1 MKKSFKQ
8 YIIVYSFFVYIF
20 FSILNIT
27 VLKNF
32 YSKNI
37 EGKFKIEVDY
47 ASKLLKDLLDEEKKT
62 LTANARSISGS
73 DSIYHAFESNTF
85 VTTNWKMQD
94 KKAEVELQK
103 MNRLKYIL
111 LANQERGRMYGHARG
126 SAEIGMA
133 MYDRNL
139 NFLGNS
145 EYFDKALRD
154 SPDAIYLKSVV
165 NAEIFLGAEVAFIQK
180 RDGKFFIEAIVPV
193 GKSSRFDYQYNTT
206 AKGAIVLATQIKGDY
221 IQKLKKIINKE
232 ILLIDGDNLI
242 TSSLFEGNKRI
253 ENIKLDS
260 SILEDINKKETIN
273 LNFFGEEYGFNIV
286 PIENYSKEN
295 IGYFLVGENIT
306 NILQVKKNTI
316 KNIIIFQISSVI
328 IGLVLLYIVLRKLF
342 SPFETLI
349 QKINFLK
356 TGYYK
361 EKIELEA
368 TSEIMNL
375 ANNVNDM
382 AKEIESR
389 ETQLKDLNQ
398 NLEKIV
404 NERTK
409 KLNEYILR
417 LKNIA
422 KLTSEIH
429 ASEDLEEV
437 YFNLIK
443 EIMNVMNCEKIIYI
457 NYLKFGNDT
466 KIIEKDK
473 YDSGI
478 DIIKKVNTTENFLK
492 DIDNIFKER
501 EIKVMGKIYFKDS
514 TEIYSN
520 FDSDEIT
527 IIPFYYKEN
536 IFGGICIDKN
546 INEIVERDTLN
557 ILLASLNVYLYKTH
571 LLKENLK
578 SNKLSTIIQ
587 LLKSIVHEIKTPL
600 VGIKGFAK
608 MSKSKLIE
616 LNNYTIEKKEKEIEK
631 MSGYMDIILSESDR
645 VDLMARDLLDF
656 SSREE
661 YIFTFENMNLKE
673 IIDEIKDEY
682 SNLLN
687 QESVKLKV
695 DIDPT
700 IEIKVH
706 KSQIKKVFT
715 NLIKNSIEA
724 KQGKKDSINITA
736 NIYKDYVYINI
747 LDNGI
752 GIPENKLKEI
762 FDPLITT
769 KIQGT
774 GLGLSI
780 VKDIIE
786 KHGGSVKIDSII
798 NEYTNFT
805 IRLPK
810 V

>member
-27 VLKNF
+27 IFKNF

-47 ASKLLKDLLDEEKKT
+47 ASKLLNDLLEEEKKT

-85 VTTNWKMQD
+85 VTTNWKIHD

-103 MNRLKYIL
+103 MNRLKYVL

-145 EYFDKALRD
+145 EYFDKSLRD
-154 SPDAIYLKSVV
+154 NADAVYLKSVV
-165 NAEIFLGAEVAFIQK
+165 NSEISLGVEIAFVQK

-221 IQKLKKIINKE
+221 IQKLKKIINKD
-232 ILLIDGDNLI
+232 ILLVDGDTLV
-242 TSSLFEGNKRI
+242 SSTLFDGNKRL
-253 ENIKLDS
+253 ENMKLNGS
-260 SILEDINKKETIN
+260 FSRLLGNSEIVN
-273 LNFFGEEYGFNIV
+273 LDFFGDSYGFNVI
-286 PIENYSKEN
+286 PIENYFKEN
-295 IGYFLVGENIT
+295 IGYFLVGENVT
-306 NILQVKKNTI
+306 PILKIKENTI
-316 KNIIIFQISSVI
+316 KNIVLFQILSVV
-328 IGLVLLYIVLRKLF
+328 IGLALLYIVLRKLF

-356 TGYYK
+356 TGDYK
-361 EKIELEA
+361 EKIELKA

-389 ETQLKDLNQ
+389 ETELKDLNQ

-404 NERTK
+404 DERTK

-492 DIDNIFKER
+492 DIGNIFKER

-514 TEIYSN
+514 SEIYSN
-520 FDSDEIT
+520 FDSEEVT
-527 IIPFYYKEN
+527 IIPFYYKES

-546 INEIVERDTLN
+546 INEIKESDILN

-608 MSKSKLIE
+608 MSKSKLME
-616 LNNYTIEKKEKEIEK
+616 LNNYDIEKKDKEIIK
-631 MSGYMDIILSESDR
+631 MAGYMDIILSESDR

-661 YIFTFENMNLKE
+661 YVFTFENINLKD
-673 IIDEIKDEY
+673 IIDEIALEY
-682 SNLLN
+682 SNLLI